1 MSRETDLELA
11 IADLGRMLGVRTQH
25 DLMRVLFR
33 KATDKNFSD
42 EQIALEQFDSK
53 SEDTE
58 LTKIISALINLTD
71 GGMLISDFQEVWSS
85 FLKKAESEDAQKY
98 TQPETIPFTILSN
111 GKAIQNV
118 SEYSPKDMSKQ
129 SSLEGSSAPKKWNPS
144 FGSVQFHNVALNF
157 SNRYSSA
164 ATVFLSAIPTL
175 ELSRCVPYLD
185 VKLITNTKTVDA
197 RSSKIPDASG
207 ISLFRFLYGQ
217 ENMRSEDTASMINI
231 KLVNDRLNVDSY
243 GPDGDLTGGDP
254 AKETIESTVAGMEL
268 FTSPQTLVNGDEK
281 FYDLG
286 PIDENNKDVHLNRK
300 SPIIDK
306 FRSFMT
312 LNNFS
317 LTVQPTFGTLSTKQG
332 SMNITLHDRSRLAE
346 ISQLTSPGEFQNIEF
361 LIEYGWSHPD
371 KDSPYGKILNAF
383 RTRQKFISIGSSYS
397 FNPQGE
403 VAIDIKLLTKGS
415 NQFNYA
421 LITDAKIQPLL
432 EKMKN
437 IIQIMNKLE
446 KGVKS
451 EYESDLKDIMNGGEI
466 LGKLNS
472 IEGMVSLSAK
482 EINHLEK
489 SILKLDEEI
498 NNKNLDSLINDL
510 RKSVG
515 LAKGSEPSTI
525 KRYKSQLE
533 KSISE
538 LFKDIEEQPDP
549 YLKVIHED
557 LGIINAKTVSK
568 TVGYEDVI
576 NPKWQKSQKTK
587 TPGQE
592 YKSFKNPRRHKL
604 VDIPKYKRKAIK
616 EKETI
621 KLPSKYVSLG
631 KLLYL
636 FVASPLASKHLYD
649 EIQFLF
655 YPLNAYAS
663 FARNA
668 DVASFPIL
676 KSKFQELFRKRLER
690 NPTITLGQF
699 VGFINRYFFS
709 NLASEVFGFGN
720 LYERDPKTASAK
732 LKSKF
737 KSKKSKRKAIDTR
750 TDVLSKAYGDTGQEP
765 KFKKPAL
772 SLHMECVPAI
782 GDSEKTIMR
791 IHFFDKSAS
800 SFESYSDL
808 WNSTKS
814 SYLSGIK
821 TTIGSSLK
829 ELKKT
834 EANSDKKNAQNA
846 ERAIS
851 GHEQIMQSQ
860 LSKLD
865 KLGVFEPID
874 DQGKVAL
881 ADNDLVGSTTIA
893 SSKTKYFRIKG
904 GPMGLRYYFARN
916 MPTIKYGT
924 EYSGILNASI
934 STQSD
939 PGMQMVHME
948 RQGRKENLPGAEVN
962 DGLPLITFPVTLSLE
977 MFGCPLINFG
987 QQYFIDFQT
996 GTTIDDIYRVN
1007 GVEHSFSPSDFK
1019 TNVQLIPVNRSG
1031 EFISTQSQITKVI
1044 KELEGIKKK
1053 YDNE

>member
-1 MSRETDLELA
+1 MMSRETNLELA
-11 IADLGRMLGVRTQH
+11 IADLGRLLGVRTQH

-58 LTKIISALINLTD
+58 LTKIISALINITD

-85 FLKKAESEDAQKY
+85 FLSKAEPEDAEKY
-98 TQPETIPFTILSN
+98 VDSQMIPFTILSN
-111 GKAIQNV
+111 GKNIQNV
-118 SEYSPKDMSKQ
+118 SEISPKEMSIFSNLEA
-129 SSLEGSSAPKKWNPS
+129 SSTPEKWNPS

-164 ATVFLSAIPTL
+164 ATVFLSAIPTV

-197 RSSKIPDASG
+197 RAQQPPDANA
-207 ISLFRFLYGQ
+207 ISLFRFLYGK
-217 ENMRSEDTASMINI
+217 EPFRNEDSSSLINI
-231 KLVNDRLNVDSY
+231 KLINERLETDKY
-243 GPDGDLTGGDP
+243 GPDGDLVGGEDSV
-254 AKETIESTVAGMEL
+254 KTTVESTAAGMEI
-268 FTSPQTLVNGDEK
+268 FTSPQTLVNGDEA
-281 FYDLG
+281 FYDLE
-286 PIDENNKDVHLNRK
+286 PIDSTNADVHLNRK
-300 SPIIDK
+300 TPIIDK
-306 FRSFMT
+306 FRPFMT

-346 ISQLTSPGEFQNIEF
+346 ISQLTSPGEFQNVEF

-371 KDSPYGKILNAF
+371 SDSPYGKILNAF

-421 LITDAKIQPLL
+421 LVTDAKIQPLL

-451 EYESDLKDIMNGGEI
+451 EYESELKDIMNGGEI

-482 EINHLEK
+482 QISSLEK
-489 SILKLDEEI
+489 SILKLDKEI
-498 NNKNLDSLINDL
+498 NNANLDSLIKDL
-510 RKSVG
+510 KDSVG
-515 LAKGSEPSTI
+515 LGDKSEPSTI
-525 KRYKSQLE
+525 KRYKSELE
-533 KSISE
+533 RSISE
-538 LFKDIEEQPDP
+538 LMKDIENQPDP
-549 YLKVIHED
+549 YLKAID
-557 LGIINAKTVSK
+557 PSLGIVNTKTVNK
-568 TVGYEDVI
+568 VVGYEEVE
-576 NPKWQKSQKTK
+576 NPEWTKSQKV
-587 TPGQE
+587 PGME
-592 YKSFKNPRRHKL
+592 GKKRVGPRKI
-604 VDIPKYKRKAIK
+604 VDIPKYIKKAKR
-616 EKETI
+616 EKQTI
-621 KLPSKYVSLG
+621 VLSSKYVSLG

-699 VGFINRYFFS
+699 VGFINKYFFS

-720 LYERDPKTASAK
+720 IYERDQKTAAAK
-732 LKSKF
+732 LRAKF
-737 KSKKSKRKAIDTR
+737 KSKKAKRKAIDTK
-750 TDVLSKAYGDTGQEP
+750 TDILTKAYGGTGQKP

-772 SLHMECVPAI
+772 SLHMECVPAS
-782 GDSEKTIMR
+782 GDSERTIMR
-791 IHFFDKSAS
+791 IHFFDKSTS
-800 SFESYSDL
+800 SFESYADL

-814 SYLSGIK
+814 SYLSGVQ
-821 TTIGSSLK
+821 TTISNSVKNLK
-829 ELKKT
+829 NIVES
-834 EANSDKKNAQNA
+834 EDKKNAGNA
-846 ERAIS
+846 SMAIS
-851 GHEQIMQSQ
+851 GHEQLMQSQ

-865 KLGVFEPID
+865 ALGLFVPID
-874 DQGKVAL
+874 DQGKVAQS
-881 ADNDLVGSTTIA
+881 DSDLIGSTTLTT
-893 SSKTKYFRIKG
+893 SKVKYYRLRG
-904 GPMGLRYYFARN
+904 GPLGLRHYFARN

-924 EYSGILNASI
+924 EYSAILNASV

-939 PGMQMVHME
+939 PAMQMVHME
-948 RQGRKENLPGAEVN
+948 RQGRKENLPGSEVN
-962 DGLPLITFPVTLSLE
+962 DGLPLVTFPISLSLE

-987 QQYFIDFQT
+987 QQYFVDFQT

-1007 GVEHSFSPSDFK
+1007 GVEHSFSPNDFK
-1019 TNVQLIPVNRSG
+1019 TQVQMIPVSRSG
-1031 EFISTQSQITKVI
+1031 EFVSTQSQITQAI
-1044 KELEGIKKK
+1044 KELEDIKQK
-1053 YDNE
+1053 YSDE